1 MIEISHLGHSLRLKE
16 HRTILAYQ
24 MGFLVVCYLCPK
36 TPILANGWWN
46 ATLLLL
52 LLLQLPEHEAA
63 SERIFLLFFRFSQ
76 ECQQSTLMMFFPFRK
91 KKQIYMVAWQEGRR
105 GRGGARWLKRSQKKR
120 CLACAPLGLSH
131 RYRECVRERHG
142 HSSPSSPSSV
152 ALFQGPSSNSHFI
165 HVDLISPT
173 DTFLFPPLLWT
184 WWPLGT
190 VLVRGRLGVAPLRL
204 RTNSP
209 PKQSVNPKN
218 NFVLNTS
225 LQPQNNIPHALL
237 RWQKEKQKKSEQPH

>member
-63 SERIFLLFFRFSQ
+63 SEGFFFCFFVFPKSVSKARWWCFSPSEKKTNIYGCMARGKKRQ
-76 ECQQSTLMMFFPFRK
+76 RRSTLAQKVPKEALPCMCSPWTLS
-91 KKQIYMVAWQEGRR
+91 QIQSVWERDMAILLLLLPLQWHCSR
-105 GRGGARWLKRSQKKR
+105 G
-120 CLACAPLGLSH
+120 P
-131 RYRECVRERHG
+131 
-142 HSSPSSPSSV
+142 PPTPI
-152 ALFQGPSSNSHFI
+152 LFTLTSYHPQILFY
-165 HVDLISPT
+165 
-173 DTFLFPPLLWT
+173 FPPLLWT

>member
-1 MIEISHLGHSLRLKE
+1 MVDEMPHYCCCCCYNSQSMRLPQKD
-16 HRTILAYQ
+16 
-24 MGFLVVCYLCPK
+24 
-36 TPILANGWWN
+36 
-46 ATLLLL
+46 
-52 LLLQLPEHEAA
+52 
-63 SERIFLLFFRFSQ
+63 FSFVF
-76 ECQQSTLMMFFPFRK
+76 SFFPRVSAKHVDDVFPLQK

-173 DTFLFPPLLWT
+173 DTFLFPPPFVDLVAT
-184 WWPLGT
+184 WHSAGQRQAWS
-190 VLVRGRLGVAPLRL
+190 
-204 RTNSP
+204 RTFETKNQQSTKTICEPKKQFCIEYQP
-209 PKQSVNPKN
+209 PASK
-218 NFVLNTS
+218 
-225 LQPQNNIPHALL
+225 
-237 RWQKEKQKKSEQPH
+237 